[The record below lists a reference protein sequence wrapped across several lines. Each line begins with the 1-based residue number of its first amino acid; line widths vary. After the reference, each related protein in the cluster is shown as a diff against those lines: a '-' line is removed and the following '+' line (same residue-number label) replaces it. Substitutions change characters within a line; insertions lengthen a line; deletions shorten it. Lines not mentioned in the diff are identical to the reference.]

1 MENTFS
7 SYSSTRSLIRAEPE
21 PPSKEMDSRDKLF
34 LKNSFDFGRFKQ
46 INSRRSAPVNL
57 TNIIDYS
64 PNILCNTIDFVRF
77 YCRFFKEIYLKNYIF
92 LTLANYVKF

>member
-21 PPSKEMDSRDKLF
+21 PPSKEVDSRDKLF
-34 LKNSFDFGRFKQ
+34 LNKNSFDFGRFKK
-46 INSRRSAPVNL
+46 INSRRRAPVNL

-64 PNILCNTIDFVRF
+64 PNILCNNID
-77 YCRFFKEIYLKNYIF
+77 LDSTAGF
-92 LTLANYVKF
+92 LRKFI